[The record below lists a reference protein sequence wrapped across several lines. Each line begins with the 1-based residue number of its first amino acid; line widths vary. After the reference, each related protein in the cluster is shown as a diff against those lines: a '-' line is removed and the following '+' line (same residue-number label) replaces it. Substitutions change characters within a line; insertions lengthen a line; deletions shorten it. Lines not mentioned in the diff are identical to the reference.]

1 MTINYMPYAG
11 GHSYQLSLPQ
21 PCEGDAPGEIPLEG
35 EIRRQPVFLRYLT
48 VAGLWNFSVFTAG
61 PFFNV
66 HLAQNLGASA
76 RTIGLLAMVSA
87 LTSMVG
93 QWAFGR
99 WSDRFGAPRVMAWAG
114 MLIPFLPWAWLL
126 MRSPWHVIP
135 INAAAGFLWAGFEL
149 CSLNTLLLLSPAET
163 LPRYAAL
170 YHLVVGG
177 ASALGAAV
185 GGWIAAAWGFEPLFV
200 LSGLGRMAAMGF
212 YGWRVFPRL
221 VSNARAT

>member
-48 VAGLWNFSVFTAG
+48 VAGLRNFSVFTAG

-76 RTIGLLAMVSA
+76 RTTGLLAMVSA
-87 LTSMVG
+87 LTSMAG

-135 INAAAGFLWAGFEL
+135 INAAAGFL
-149 CSLNTLLLLSPAET
+149 
-163 LPRYAAL
+163 
-170 YHLVVGG
+170 
-177 ASALGAAV
+177 
-185 GGWIAAAWGFEPLFV
+185 
-200 LSGLGRMAAMGF
+200 
-212 YGWRVFPRL
+212 
-221 VSNARAT
+221 